1 MVPKFLIMSGNIDTK
16 YIDKYRTF
24 HQISG
29 PQTNKGL
36 SFVEEKMCSAELS
49 SRLIAERQGA
59 SFAQK
64 STRLKSACGVR
75 KYSHT
80 QQFAY

>member
-36 SFVEEKMCSAELS
+36 SFVEEKCAQLS
-49 SRLIAERQGA
+49 SAAG
-59 SFAQK
+59 
-64 STRLKSACGVR
+64 
-75 KYSHT
+75 
-80 QQFAY
+80 